1 MTPAFDPPWNS
12 KQLPAMPTAQGA
24 SSSTASENQAS
35 AQLQALVSKL
45 QSDQPLSPQEVQQII
60 SESTGTKVS
69 SKSMHQA
76 VKRVDQARGK
86 FQAAKAARQKLHT
99 SWTNYVEESI
109 KRWKTFAEDF
119 AKKDAKL
126 AEDLV
131 AARDA
136 LQEARAHLDETKE
149 LHSKQDADELKEA
162 EVISDGEFD
171 EDAEA
176 MKIEAADLIQQNI
189 TSVVD
194 SLEKIRV
201 RPSDEVTEETSAPK
215 KARTESGPGS
225 RALSPF
231 PAPGK

>member
-1 MTPAFDPPWNS
+1 
-12 KQLPAMPTAQGA
+12 MPSAHATT
-24 SSSTASENQAS
+24 SVSSTESQAS
-35 AQLQALVSKL
+35 AQLQTLVNKL
-45 QSDQPLSPQEVQQII
+45 QSDQPLSPQAIQQII
-60 SESTGTKVS
+60 SESTGAKAS

-76 VKRVDQARGK
+76 VKKVDQARNK
-86 FQAAKAARQKLHT
+86 FQIAKQALQKLHT

-131 AARDA
+131 TARDA
-136 LQEARAHLDETKE
+136 LQAARDHLDETKE
-149 LHSKQDADELKEA
+149 LHSKQDADELQEA
-162 EVISDGEFD
+162 EVISDGELD
-171 EDAEA
+171 EETDS
-176 MKIEAADLIQQNI
+176 MKVEAADIIQQNI

-201 RPSDEVTEETSAPK
+201 RPNDDVPEEPSVPK
-215 KARTESGPGS
+215 KARTETGPGS

-231 PAPGK
+231 PEPGK